1 MSEWDDI
8 MKEPGEQLRANCF
21 EASHALAKLS
31 YEYRAGNPWP
41 EINALDDVVNHFMT
55 ELWDW
60 TFSQT
65 EIREAFTKALADM
78 NRYAA
83 GQERRS

>member
-41 EINALDDVVNHFMT
+41 
-55 ELWDW
+55 
-60 TFSQT
+60 
-65 EIREAFTKALADM
+65 
-78 NRYAA
+78 
-83 GQERRS
+83 RSTHLMMWSITS